1 MNIMKKIRVDRYG
14 IFRSDV
20 YFNKYLLGV
29 EIDEKGHSDSD
40 PIFEE
45 RRQKALEKN
54 MVVNLLEKSWL

>member
-1 MNIMKKIRVDRYG
+1 MNIMKKIQVDRYG

-20 YFNKYLLGV
+20 YFNKYLLAV

-54 MVVNLLEKSWL
+54 VVVNLLEKNWL

>member
-1 MNIMKKIRVDRYG
+1 MNIMKKIQVDRYG

-45 RRQKALEKN
+45 RRQIALEKN
-54 MVVNLLEKSWL
+54 MVVNLLEKNWL

>member
-1 MNIMKKIRVDRYG
+1 MKKIQVDRYG

-20 YFNKYLLGV
+20 YFNKYLLAV

-54 MVVNLLEKSWL
+54 VVVNLLEKNWL